1 MTHPKRITPRA
12 FVLNE
17 QSIRF
22 DFGSSGQKETFR
34 TIQQFNRYLEQ
45 EYAYYIEEIVPA
57 YETVT
62 IFYKKELARPQQTVE
77 EILTNWAT
85 HKAGDLLVESRTIRI
100 PVCYDAEF
108 SEDMERIIDRTKLTR
123 NEIIDLHTGTSYTVH
138 MIGFLPGFPY
148 LSGLSEA
155 LHVPRLDQPRL
166 LVPKGAVGIGG
177 SQTGIYPLA
186 SPGGWNLIG
195 RTPLDLY
202 NPERA
207 EPFLVRAGN
216 RLLFQSITVEAF
228 YELKNNPGMIKQFV
242 NEGLK

>member
-1 MTHPKRITPRA
+1 
-12 FVLNE
+12 
-17 QSIRF
+17 
-22 DFGSSGQKETFR
+22 
-34 TIQQFNRYLEQ
+34 
-45 EYAYYIEEIVPA
+45 
-57 YETVT
+57 
-62 IFYKKELARPQQTVE
+62 
-77 EILTNWAT
+77 
-85 HKAGDLLVESRTIRI
+85 
-100 PVCYDAEF
+100 
-108 SEDMERIIDRTKLTR
+108 MERIIDRTKLTR
-123 NEIIDLHTGTSYTVH
+123 NEIIELHTGTSYTVH

-155 LHVPRLDQPRL
+155 LHVPRLDHPRL

-207 EPFLVRAGN
+207 EPFLVRAGDH
-216 RLLFQSITVEAF
+216 LLFQSITVEAF

-242 NEGLK
+242 KEGLK